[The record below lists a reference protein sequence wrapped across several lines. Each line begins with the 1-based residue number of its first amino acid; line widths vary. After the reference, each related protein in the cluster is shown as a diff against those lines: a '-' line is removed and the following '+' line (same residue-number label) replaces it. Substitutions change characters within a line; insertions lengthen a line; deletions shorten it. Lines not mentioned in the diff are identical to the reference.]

1 MLKAFGIALAA
12 VVLQLAPASARA
24 QAAPAG
30 QAAVPARSA
39 AIRLL
44 LDEHLDWSMRED
56 PVAASLRGDE
66 RFNDQLPDYSPEA
79 IARGVEAVRDRLKR
93 LEAID
98 PKSLSEEDRID
109 WGLLRRVLSIHLAGA
124 AFVPEQMPLSNQ
136 EGPQVT
142 WPQLPDR
149 LRFPDDRRLSD
160 YATRLEGL
168 PKLLDQHIAA
178 MRLGMAAGRVPPK
191 IAVIATA
198 DQAASLADDAVKADP
213 TKSPFY
219 KPFIGRAASD
229 PLAARARRAVAEGVI
244 PAYAKLA
251 AFLRDEYIPKAR
263 ESTAARDGVDGLPFY
278 EYSLRRETTTNL
290 TAQQIHDIGNREVER
305 IRGEMFA
312 VIDRT
317 DWPGRKAHPAG
328 SDELFAAF
336 FQFLRTEPRFYHRSA
351 EDLLAGYRVIAKRV
365 DPELPRLFGHL
376 PRSTYGVRPLPTF
389 AAKNAPTAFYYPGSF
404 RAGLPGYFMAN
415 TYALDQRPKYEM
427 VSLTLHEAVPGHH
440 FERSITD
447 ELEGQHPFRSLLG
460 FTSFV
465 EGWALYAERL
475 GLEMDGAPIRREADG
490 SGGGTGLF
498 VDPYDDFG
506 RLTYEQWRAVRL
518 VVDTGLHALGWSRQ
532 RAIDFMLKHT
542 ALSPLNIERE
552 VDRYIAWPA
561 QATAYKLGELKI
573 RELRARGERALG
585 EAFDLRAF
593 HDTVLSAGP
602 LPLDMLEERIDRWIA
617 AQKR

>member
-1 MLKAFGIALAA
+1 
-12 VVLQLAPASARA
+12 
-24 QAAPAG
+24 
-30 QAAVPARSA
+30 
-39 AIRLL
+39 
-44 LDEHLDWSMRED
+44 
-56 PVAASLRGDE
+56 
-66 RFNDQLPDYSPEA
+66 
-79 IARGVEAVRDRLKR
+79 
-93 LEAID
+93 
-98 PKSLSEEDRID
+98 
-109 WGLLRRVLSIHLAGA
+109 
-124 AFVPEQMPLSNQ
+124 
-136 EGPQVT
+136 
-142 WPQLPDR
+142 
-149 LRFPDDRRLSD
+149 
-160 YATRLEGL
+160 
-168 PKLLDQHIAA
+168 
-178 MRLGMAAGRVPPK
+178 
-191 IAVIATA
+191 
-198 DQAASLADDAVKADP
+198 
-213 TKSPFY
+213 
-219 KPFIGRAASD
+219 
-229 PLAARARRAVAEGVI
+229 
-244 PAYAKLA
+244 
-251 AFLRDEYIPKAR
+251 
-263 ESTAARDGVDGLPFY
+263 
-278 EYSLRRETTTNL
+278 
-290 TAQQIHDIGNREVER
+290 
-305 IRGEMFA
+305 MFA